1 MYCARCGAHLADSE
15 KFCPLCG
22 LEAYHPQ
29 LSGKKP
35 EGEYPPY
42 QYPEREVSRFG
53 IRLIVL
59 ACFVIPLLA
68 VLVCDLPLHGTI
80 TWSGYVMGALTVLY
94 TIAMLPLW
102 FKKPNPV
109 IFVPIDFAVVCLYL
123 LYINYA
129 MDGDWFLSLAL
140 PVTVYLSL
148 VVTAVIT
155 LYRYVRRGR
164 LYICGGATIALG
176 VFIPVL
182 ELLVGITF
190 DNLRFMGWSFL
201 PMSVI
206 VLFGGFLIFLGIC
219 RPAREVMERKFF
231 I

>member
-1 MYCARCGAHLADSE
+1 MYCVKCGVALGDTE
-15 KFCPLCG
+15 KQCPLCG
-22 LEAYHPQ
+22 TPVYHPELTREEVPPLYPQDKMPPKQPHPWGVLMIVTLLFLLPMSICLTADLQVNGQ
-29 LSGKKP
+29 LN
-35 EGEYPPY
+35 
-42 QYPEREVSRFG
+42 
-53 IRLIVL
+53 
-59 ACFVIPLLA
+59 
-68 VLVCDLPLHGTI
+68 
-80 TWSGYVMGALTVLY
+80 WSGYVIGALIVLY
-94 TIAMLPLW
+94 AVAVLPFW
-102 FKKPNPV
+102 FKTPNPV
-109 IFVPIDFAVVCLYL
+109 IFVPIDFAVVGTYL